1 MKLRRSP
8 LFYVGDKYKLAAQL
22 LPLFPKEIGLFVE
35 PFAGGGSI
43 SLNVDAKKIVLNDS
57 NPFVASLHKWLQSQ
71 ESSEEL
77 LSRLQAR
84 IRQLHLNSSYFGD
97 TVPAELKVAHPKTY
111 FAQQNKA
118 AYEAF
123 RGEFNKTDKSDML
136 DFFILLIFG
145 FNRMIRT
152 NSLGE
157 FNVPVGNVDFN
168 PNVAKALEGYLDW
181 AKSMRVETFN
191 LDYEKCVSKLKLDS
205 DSFLY
210 FDPPYL
216 IAQTEYNKGWSK
228 DDEARLLD
236 YLDNL
241 SRLGHRWAL
250 SNVLTYRGNT
260 NELLTNWSQ
269 KYDIVNLSANY
280 INYHN
285 NADKKPGEVLV
296 RNYDN

>member
-8 LFYVGDKYKLAAQL
+8 LFYVGDKYKLATQL

-43 SLNVDAKKIVLNDS
+43 SLNVDAKEVILNDS

-71 ESSEEL
+71 ESIDAT
-77 LSRLQAR
+77 LSSLQAR
-84 IRQLHLNSSYFGD
+84 IKQSQLKSSYFGD
-97 TVPAELKVAHPKTY
+97 AVPEELKKTYPKTY

-123 RGEFNKTDKSDML
+123 RSEFNRTDKTDML
-136 DFFILLIFG
+136 DFFVLLIFG

-152 NSLGE
+152 NSTGE

-168 PNVAKALEGYLDW
+168 SNVAKALEGYLTW
-181 AKSMRVETFN
+181 SKSMKVKTFN
-191 LDYEKCVSKLKLDS
+191 LDYETCISKLKLDS

-216 IAQTEYNKGWSK
+216 IAQTEYNKGWSTH
-228 DDEARLLD
+228 DEVRFLD
-236 YLDNL
+236 YLDSL
-241 SRLGHRWAL
+241 SQMGYRWAL
-250 SNVLTYRGNT
+250 SNVLTYRGNE
-260 NELLTNWSQ
+260 NKLLERWSQ
-269 KYDIVNLSANY
+269 KYDVVNLSANY
-280 INYHN
+280 INYHD

-296 RNYDN
+296 RNYV